1 MTIIE
6 KKKELDKAI
15 KNAKN
20 IFIMGH
26 KYLDLDA
33 IGSAIG
39 ICEYVQSFNK
49 SATIVINDRK
59 KESGVK
65 KILDKIGEN
74 YRIYNSKKV
83 ENEVTDKSLI
93 IIVDTNKEYLVQDEN
108 FFLLFKNKVVIDHHD
123 FKESSIKDGLL
134 IIDEETSSTCEM
146 ITDLLDI
153 SNVKVGKDVATAILS
168 GIVLDTSGYTLK
180 TRDNTYK
187 ASYLLTKQGASTKDV
202 QYLLKQNIKEYIARQ
217 KVLTNIKIYKKV
229 AITAANRVVRY
240 RREDLAKIAD
250 TLLQFSNIETSFVI
264 GKLDKKTIGISARSI
279 GNLNVGNILE
289 KLGGGGDEHEA
300 GARIENSS
308 IQSVKQELKNV
319 LKNVW

>member
-6 KKKELDKAI
+6 KKKELDKEI
-15 KNAKN
+15 KNSEN

-39 ICEYVQSFNK
+39 IYEYVKNFNK
-49 SATIVINDRK
+49 NATIVINDRR

-74 YRIYNSKKV
+74 YKISNSKNIK
-83 ENEVTDKSLI
+83 NEINDKSLI
-93 IIVDTNKEYLVQDEN
+93 IVVDTNKEYLVQDEN
-108 FFLLFKNKVVIDHHD
+108 LFSLFKNKVVIDHHD

-146 ITDLLDI
+146 ITDLLDF
-153 SNVKVGKDVATAILS
+153 SNIKVEKDVATAILS

-229 AITAANRVVRY
+229 AITTANRIITY

-264 GKLDKKTIGISARSI
+264 GKLDKNAVGISARSI
-279 GNLNVGNILE
+279 GDINVGNILE
-289 KLGGGGDEHEA
+289 KIGGGGDEHEA

-308 IQSVKQELKNV
+308 IQKVNQELRNA
-319 LKNVW
+319 LKSVW